1 MLRGNK
7 EGAVIESDTRTN
19 NLEKVPFTRK
29 PEKEIYKCFKQGRP
43 QCVIVGPR
51 KATEDGARSVQWHEC
66 AEISWN
72 PFILD
77 FSGHEKG
84 FGFKF

>member
-1 MLRGNK
+1 MRCLQFLLMG
-7 EGAVIESDTRTN
+7 GSFGCWSLVF
-19 NLEKVPFTRK
+19 L
-29 PEKEIYKCFKQGRP
+29 YCFKQGRA

-66 AEISWN
+66 TKRSWN
-72 PFILD
+72 PIILD

>member
-7 EGAVIESDTRTN
+7 EGAVIESATRTN
-19 NLEKVPFTRK
+19 NLEKVPFTMK

-51 KATEDGARSVQWHEC
+51 KATEDGARSVSPWI
-66 AEISWN
+66 AS
-72 PFILD
+72 D
-77 FSGHEKG
+77 GHVHTKSLQMSDSV
-84 FGFKF
+84 